1 MSPFLSR
8 RGCPGGARFR
18 RDGWESTPSPCLVSS
33 EGDTLFGIGVDEG
46 KILSTRSDKMAE
58 ESPSARSAASS
69 EGRTTACQSRRVQP
83 VEGSVFQVMSHWH
96 QSSSLAMHDVSV
108 NVAGGKPW
116 TRTGTAVM
124 MP

>member
-58 ESPSARSAASS
+58 SPLPLEVPRRQKAGQRRARVVVSS
-69 EGRTTACQSRRVQP
+69 QSRAQCSR
-83 VEGSVFQVMSHWH
+83 
-96 QSSSLAMHDVSV
+96 
-108 NVAGGKPW
+108 
-116 TRTGTAVM
+116 
-124 MP
+124 